1 MRVSKGS
8 GNLQNGKRNRQK
20 SQIKKLQHK
29 PLTKYRNRQVN
40 PPIWGLPCLFF
51 TCLPFSFAILA
62 VWIQGA
68 LSRRLG
74 NMYFHISRNK
84 QIIRTRPPQGRTG
97 SDYIGLVRQA
107 GIDRLTALRLQA
119 ASSPHTVRHRITR
132 CQRLHRSFLPRSCP
146 LGSDSRILYAHIKT
160 GMQKKHP
167 CFDGAGISLK
177 VIFFVPSL

>member
-1 MRVSKGS
+1 MRVRKGS

-84 QIIRTRPPQGRTG
+84 QIIRTRSPQGRTG
-97 SDYIGLVRQA
+97 SDYIGLVRVTRLELVRQRHTPLKRA
-107 GIDRLTALRLQA
+107 CLPIPAHSHMQYWVDRDRFNAVYYSIDRQESQALFDRFGENIPL
-119 ASSPHTVRHRITR
+119 
-132 CQRLHRSFLPRSCP
+132 LP
-146 LGSDSRILYAHIKT
+146 
-160 GMQKKHP
+160 
-167 CFDGAGISLK
+167 
-177 VIFFVPSL
+177 

>member
-1 MRVSKGS
+1 MRVRKGS

-97 SDYIGLVRQA
+97 SDYFGLVPVVGVEPTRYRYHWILSPA
-107 GIDRLTALRLQA
+107 RLPIP
-119 ASSPHTVRHRITR
+119 SYRHYSIYYTR
-132 CQRLHRSFLPRSCP
+132 KQKR
-146 LGSDSRILYAHIKT
+146 IKT
-160 GMQKKHP
+160 FLFSRQDLSRFFLTGRI
-167 CFDGAGISLK
+167 FYANFIFTETGACINVQL
-177 VIFFVPSL
+177 IL